1 MFNSLTFWTLVAG
14 LIVFLAKFFQP
25 SFPLT
30 QDQILA
36 AIVFLLGLVNVYPT
50 FRGLVKRLV
59 TFSDLLKSKPFWVL
73 IAGLAGFVVRYYFP
87 TFPLDDMAILG
98 ALIFILGFFNINPEL
113 RAKAQQAKPA
123 NVKGKQPK

>member
-50 FRGLVKRLV
+50 VRGLVKRLV